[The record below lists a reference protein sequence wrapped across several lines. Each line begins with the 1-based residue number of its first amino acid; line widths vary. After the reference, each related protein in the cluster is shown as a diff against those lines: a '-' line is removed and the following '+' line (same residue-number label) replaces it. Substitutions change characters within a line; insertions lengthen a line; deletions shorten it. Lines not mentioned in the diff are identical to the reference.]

1 MFLLTLIR
9 LCNLALIYCQIPLQG
24 DNSKLQH
31 IQAPLL
37 EFERQKLVKQF
48 GKTVPPVEEEG
59 GEETTTI
66 DYM

>member
-1 MFLLTLIR
+1 MLIK
-9 LCNLALIYCQIPLQG
+9 LGNLALIYCQIPLQG

-48 GKTVPPVEEEG
+48 GRTVPPVEEG
-59 GEETTTI
+59 GEETTAI